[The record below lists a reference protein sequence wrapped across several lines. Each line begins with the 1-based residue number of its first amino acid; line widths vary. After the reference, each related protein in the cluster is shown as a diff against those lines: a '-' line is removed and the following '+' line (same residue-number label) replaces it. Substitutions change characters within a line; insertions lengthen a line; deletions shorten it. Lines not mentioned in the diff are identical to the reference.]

1 MLSSDVVEYILVV
14 RIDMAVNCCNDK
26 SYLLHVIKPGD
37 PNRVMNIA
45 LVPPGPPM
53 PKPEPREDPPTY
65 EGHTLMPNTQGMLRE
80 GTNMSKMTDTGPPP
94 PPPTK
99 IGNQAMEGSM
109 LSLKEERFEGL
120 AVEAIPEEGKET
132 ELKQDNSKD
141 DVETAEGSGDVKGEH
156 EQMTNDTK
164 DDTKAENSEDK
175 NVQESK
181 K

>member
-1 MLSSDVVEYILVV
+1 MVGIHEPGCTVTMVYRGE
-14 RIDMAVNCCNDK
+14 
-26 SYLLHVIKPGD
+26 GD

-45 LVPPGPPM
+45 TVPAGPPM
-53 PKPEPREDPPTY
+53 PKPEPREAPPTY
-65 EGHTLMPNTQGMLRE
+65 EGHTLMPNTHGMLRE

-132 ELKQDNSKD
+132 ELKPDND
-141 DVETAEGSGDVKGEH
+141 GETAVEGS
-156 EQMTNDTK
+156 NDAKEENQGSSEETK
-164 DDTKAENSEDK
+164 ENNKEENSEDK
-175 NVQESK
+175 SAEGNENK
-181 K
+181 RECRK